1 MRAICIASGKGG
13 TSKSTLTAALGAWLA
28 RGHEKQP
35 ADKRVKVAIADLNFD
50 QATLTRWWGKRGRPL
65 FPHLLEI
72 TDFANDMAALRK
84 AKWDYCLIDTPPD
97 EIDVIHTAILEA
109 DATLIPVRPSE
120 LDIAACRA
128 VVDLCRRRRKPFA
141 FILTQVEN
149 KPDFRK
155 INNAAIEALRATG
168 GRVLEATFPMNK
180 AYLAPITDHTLQ
192 GKTGH
197 EIDPK
202 LEANIAAIWKE
213 VERIGDPVEDLS
225 DLVAPAP
232 APAKRGRK

>member
-13 TSKSTLTAALGAWLA
+13 TSKSTLTAALSAWLA
-28 RGHEKQP
+28 RGYEKLP

-72 TDFANDMAALRK
+72 TDFASDMAALRK
-84 AKWDYCLIDTPPD
+84 AKWNYCLIDTPPD
-97 EIDVIHTAILEA
+97 DMDVIHTAILEA

-120 LDIAACRA
+120 IDIAACRA

-141 FILTQVEN
+141 FILTQVES

-155 INNAAIEALRATG
+155 INNAAVEALRATG
-168 GRVLEATFPMNK
+168 HGKVLETPFPMNK
-180 AYLAPITDHTLQ
+180 AYVASITDRTLQ

-197 EIDPK
+197 EIDHK
-202 LEANIAAIWKE
+202 LEANIAAIWAEIEKL
-213 VERIGDPVEDLS
+213 GDPVEDLS
-225 DLVAPAP
+225 NILASAPT
-232 APAKRGRK
+232 KKGRK

>member
-13 TSKSTLTAALGAWLA
+13 TSKTTMAAALGAWLA
-28 RGHEKQP
+28 RGFEKLP

-50 QATLTRWWGKRGRPL
+50 QATLTNWWGKRGRPL

-72 TDFANDMAALRK
+72 TDFASDLAALRK
-84 AKWDYCLIDTPPD
+84 AKWHYCLIDTPPD
-97 EIDVIHTAILEA
+97 EMDIIETAILEA

-141 FILTQVEN
+141 FVLTQVDTRSTF
-149 KPDFRK
+149 KK
-155 INNAAIEALRATG
+155 INDAAIAALG
-168 GRVLEATFPMNK
+168 EMGPVLAAVFPMNK
-180 AYLAPITDHTLQ
+180 AYLAAVADPTLR

-197 EIDPK
+197 EIDKALGPT
-202 LEANIAAIWKE
+202 IAAIWEE
-213 VERIGDPVEDLS
+213 VEGIGVPE
-225 DLVAPAP
+225 AEPATS
-232 APAKRGRK
+232 KRKGK